1 MKDSNDKAS
10 LVSVKNALI
19 TVAGLGLYAFAKSIY
34 KEMTRY
40 EWQDKVVLITGGS
53 RGLGLAIARE
63 LAVKG
68 ARLVICSRNREQ
80 LDNAKEQ
87 LEGIG
92 AEVLAIETDLTNQV
106 EVRIMI
112 ETAIRHFGQI
122 NVLINN
128 AGTISVGP
136 ENVMEV
142 EEYERVM
149 DINFW
154 AVLYTIKAVLPHFAK
169 QGGGKIVN
177 ICSIGGK
184 ISVPH
189 LLPYSV
195 SKFALVGL
203 SEGLCVELKKDNIQV
218 TTVIPNLMQTG
229 SPRNVSVKGDHEA
242 EYAWFKIAAS
252 SPLLSQKAEVAAK
265 QIVKAAGDGNNEVI
279 LTQTAKIAVAIQG
292 LMPEAITSVSQLANR
307 FLPKS
312 TDTETKKGYES
323 ESEASVGPVASLSD
337 KAAVRYNE
345 I

>member
-1 MKDSNDKAS
+1 
-10 LVSVKNALI
+10 
-19 TVAGLGLYAFAKSIY
+19 
-34 KEMTRY
+34 MTRY
-40 EWQDKVVLITGGS
+40 DWHNKVVLITGGS
-53 RGLGLAIARE
+53 RGLGLALARE

-68 ARLVICSRNREQ
+68 AKLVICSRTSEQ
-80 LDNAKEQ
+80 LQNAKEQ

-92 AEVLAIETDLTNQV
+92 AEVLAMETDLTNQV
-106 EVRIMI
+106 DVRIMVD
-112 ETAIRHFGQI
+112 TAVRHFGKI
-122 NVLINN
+122 DVLINN

-154 AVLYTIKAVLPHFAK
+154 AVLYTIKAVLPYFGIR
-169 QGGGKIVN
+169 GGGKIVN

-203 SEGLCVELKKDNIQV
+203 SEGLCVELKKDNVQV

-229 SPRNVSVKGDHEA
+229 SPRNVIVKGDHEA

-252 SPLLSQKAEVAAK
+252 SPILSQKAEMAAK
-265 QIVKAAGDGNNEVI
+265 QIITAVENGKKEVI
-279 LTQTAKIAVAIQG
+279 LTQTAKVAIAVQG
-292 LMPEAITSVSQLANR
+292 LMPEVITSLSQVVNR

-312 TDTETKKGYES
+312 SDTETKKGFES
-323 ESEASVGPVASLSD
+323 ESESSNGRVAAISD
-337 KAAVRYNE
+337 EAAVRYNE